1 MLTRIIPAS
10 WRILFIVLAMAA
22 AAALGWQ
29 EGAMHAGR
37 EAMRR
42 DIATAAATADR
53 IQQLNAQARA
63 TERRHAQAMADISAT
78 HQRSLTDA
86 QNQLKADRA
95 ALRAGTLRLRDP
107 AHPADCRSASP
118 QAGPTAARRDDAS
131 PGELSGEAAEF
142 LLDLATD
149 ADIVAHQLEACQ
161 RVIKS
166 DRE

>member
-1 MLTRIIPAS
+1 MLTNIIPAP
-10 WRILFIVLAMAA
+10 WRILFIVLAKAA

-63 TERRHAQAMADISAT
+63 TERRHAQAMSDISAT
-78 HQRSLTDA
+78 HQRSLTNA

-107 AHPADCRSASP
+107 GAPADCRSSAP
-118 QAGPTAARRDDAS
+118 QAVPAAVRRDDTS

-142 LLDLATD
+142 LLDLAID